1 MTRWFASLLLLFTSP
16 ASGKPDILIVI
27 ADQWSPRYV
36 SWDDAQV
43 RTPVMD
49 RLAKE
54 GAVFD
59 ACYVTSPVCM
69 PSRVSLITGLYPH
82 NHGHALWG
90 NATDYFPAPE
100 DARMFHDM
108 KAAGY
113 ATAQMGK
120 THWTSG
126 PGWKE
131 RFNNPSEYF
140 SALGLD
146 LVLDVP
152 GPPDNAEGR
161 SAYGR
166 YLTEKGLAEKVA
178 QDIRRRYVLNEF
190 EPRASVLEV
199 EDYHDVFV
207 TRKAVEHIASM
218 PKDQPLCLVVSLHSP
233 HPPLD
238 APGEFATMY
247 DPEKVVLP
255 SHVPEVFKRE
265 NREIDHA
272 ALRKML
278 ANYLGK
284 LSLVDHCVGMLAEAF
299 KKRGTWEQ
307 MLVVLTADH
316 GEMMG
321 GHGMLTKGRFYEDA
335 ARVPLVIRWPGQ
347 VPAGRVKPPVQMMD
361 VYPTVVEAAGGTLSP
376 RRFAMS
382 LLPLARGEV
391 KAVRPTAI
399 SEISGGA
406 AGASRMM
413 VRDMKHK
420 YWVDER
426 GEYLFDLSDDPLEQR
441 NLATEPAHE
450 AVLHTMR
457 EKLLTHLRTTQVNY
471 GEGYVPKIQR
481 VRDAEGKGRRR
492 AE

>member
-1 MTRWFASLLLLFTSP
+1 MTRCFAAFLLLFTSA
-16 ASGKPDILIVI
+16 ASGKPDVLIVI

-36 SWDDAQV
+36 GWDDAQV

-49 RLAKE
+49 RIARE

-90 NATDYFPAPE
+90 NATDYFASPE

-113 ATAQMGK
+113 LTAQMGK

-131 RFNNPSEYF
+131 RFKNPTDYF
-140 SALGLD
+140 TALGLD
-146 LVLDVP
+146 TVLDVP
-152 GPPDNAEGR
+152 GPPDSAEGR
-161 SAYGR
+161 SVYGR
-166 YLTEKGLAEKVA
+166 YLTEKGLAEKA
-178 QDIRRRYVLNEF
+178 SQDIRRRYVLNEF
-190 EPRASVLEV
+190 EPRASVLDV

-207 TRKAVEHIASM
+207 TRKAVEHISSL

-247 DPEKVVLP
+247 EADKLVLP
-255 SHVPEVFKRE
+255 EHVPEVFKRE
-265 NREIDHA
+265 NREIHHA
-272 ALRKML
+272 ALRQML

-284 LSLVDHCVGMLAEAF
+284 ISLVDHCVGLLEEAL
-299 KKRGTWEQ
+299 KKRGTWERA
-307 MLVVLTADH
+307 LVVLTADH

-321 GHGMLTKGRFYEDA
+321 GHGLMTKGRFYEDA
-335 ARVPLVIRWPGQ
+335 ARVPLVIRWPGE
-347 VPAGRVKPPVQMMD
+347 VPPSRVKAPVQMMD
-361 VYPTVVEAAGGTLSP
+361 VYPTAVEAAGGALSP
-376 RRFAMS
+376 RRFAKS

-391 KAVRPTAI
+391 KEVRPTAI
-399 SEISGGA
+399 SEISGGG
-406 AGASRMM
+406 AGVSRMM
-413 VRDMKHK
+413 VRDLRYK

-426 GEYLFDLSDDPLEQR
+426 GETLFDLDGDPLEQR
-441 NLATEPAHE
+441 NLAADPAHE
-450 AVLHTMR
+450 AVLHSMR
-457 EKLLTHLRTTQVNY
+457 EKLLTHLRGTQVNY
-471 GEGYVPKIQR
+471 GEGYVPKVQR
-481 VRDAEGKGRRR
+481 MREAEGKPRRK
-492 AE
+492 AP